1 MLWEIELFLHK
12 MWPREQW
19 LERQKPKEKQV
30 WDKSQMALVYLF
42 DTKQAW
48 KKWNWVMATELSY
61 NKTYAQRIPESI
73 C

>member
-1 MLWEIELFLHK
+1 MPLFPTKKEIE
-12 MWPREQW
+12 E
-19 LERQKPKEKQV
+19 EKQV
-30 WDKSQMALVYLF
+30 WDKSQMALVYFF

-48 KKWNWVMATELSY
+48 KKWNWVMAPELSY